1 MNRGRGEKPEPD
13 KKGSAESEGHK
24 AMPVATQTTA
34 AATTDDDRG
43 DKVRRQYEKIML
55 FVIGWF
61 TVPFFTGGIWYDLF
75 GGLDA
80 GEIWQRLIHPRELID
95 ALGVYTIA
103 FASFGY
109 LPAKISKAG
118 WGKRIFYFILFYFLL
133 CRVVDFIF

>member
-1 MNRGRGEKPEPD
+1 LNRGRGEKPEPD
-13 KKGSAESEGHK
+13 KKGSAESEGYK

-61 TVPFFTGGIWYDLF
+61 TVPFLTGGIWYDLF

-80 GEIWQRLIHPRELID
+80 GEIWQRLTHPRELID